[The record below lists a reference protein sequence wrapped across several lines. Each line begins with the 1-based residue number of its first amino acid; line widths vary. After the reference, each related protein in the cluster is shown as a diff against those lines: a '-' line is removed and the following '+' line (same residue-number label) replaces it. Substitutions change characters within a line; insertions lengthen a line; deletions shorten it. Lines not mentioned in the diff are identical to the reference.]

1 MKKIH
6 IFIITFTLLCAACNP
21 QPAHSTKAISTED
34 AQSKS
39 RIDTTLLGRMLG
51 LLYNS
56 VDKNVKLSLY

>member
-21 QPAHSTKAISTED
+21 QPSHSAKAISTED

-39 RIDTTLLGRMLG
+39 RIDTTLLVRIFWASIIWQTNRG
-51 LLYNS
+51 LE
-56 VDKNVKLSLY
+56 D